1 MKTRLILVFALT
13 ALTATPRAQ
22 VPKDPAFDVATIKP
36 TDDTTVFSYSHV
48 EPGGRYLGQNMSLR
62 LLIKT
67 GYGVHDNQI
76 IGVPSWIDSDRW
88 DINAKAEGY
97 KDAMAFRD
105 MSRLMVRPLLA
116 DRFKLVMHHEL
127 RELPVYALVM
137 AKPNG
142 ELGPNLRRDEHCDP
156 LGKTIEPVQGAAE
169 PSGQMACGAD
179 GFNPRHLWAR
189 SMTLNYLLIGLRRTT
204 IDRVVVDHTG
214 LTGKS
219 TGKCSGCP
227 MICAST
233 ARAGRKGR
241 RCSQP
246 FGNSLVSSSSRRA
259 TAWTSSSST
268 TPSDRRPIDARLP
281 LSSAA
286 SKRRSLFVRRQ
297 GRPSCL
303 GTRDRELLSG
313 CVPMRVGVFGSAH
326 HPRAHAHLDEEL

>member
-1 MKTRLILVFALT
+1 MRVLLLDDLMASYTNAVKLEPKKDHRPIRIWTAMKTRLILVLALT
-13 ALTATPRAQ
+13 ALAATPRAQ
-22 VPKDPAFDVATIKP
+22 VPKDPAFDVAAIKP
-36 TDDTTVFSYSHV
+36 TADTTVFSYSHV

-76 IGVPSWIDSDRW
+76 IGGPSWIDSARW

-127 RELPVYALVM
+127 RELPVYAVVV

-142 ELGPNLRRDEHCDP
+142 ELGPKLRRDEHCDP
-156 LGKTIEPVQGAAE
+156 LGKTIAPVEGAAE
-169 PSGQMACGAD
+169 PSGPMACGAD

-214 LTGKS
+214 LSGKFDWEIQWV
-219 TGKCSGCP
+219 P
-227 MICAST
+227 E
-233 ARAGRKGR
+233 
-241 RCSQP
+241 
-246 FGNSLVSSSSRRA
+246 
-259 TAWTSSSST
+259 
-268 TPSDRRPIDARLP
+268 D
-281 LSSAA
+281 LSSDVA
-286 SKRRSLFVRRQ
+286 KRPD
-297 GRPSCL
+297 GPSIFQAFRDQL
-303 GTRDRELLSG
+303 GLKLEPTRDRVDVLVIDHVER
-313 CVPMRVGVFGSAH
+313 PT
-326 HPRAHAHLDEEL
+326 PD